1 MKFVN
6 SIPFGRFG
14 PRGFCRDEAPTTHY
28 MRGALPLC
36 APHEGALRPST
47 PGDFAGT
54 EVPAPPMQALRES
67 MALPC
72 SAPG

>member
-36 APHEGALRPST
+36 APHEGVLRP
-47 PGDFAGT
+47 
-54 EVPAPPMQALRES
+54 APRVTFSPMRKS
-67 MALPC
+67 PKNLPEGF
-72 SAPG
+72 PLWVLP